1 MTLNVTAYG
10 MGIGLVMVGWMAGMV
25 VSYIFSIVRRIGSF

>member
-10 MGIGLVMVGWMAGMV
+10 MGIGLVMIGWMAGMV
-25 VSYIFSIVRRIGSF
+25 VSYVFSIVRRIGNF